1 MKILQTNKAYAPV
14 IGGMETTVTVLAEG
28 LSKRAGITVEALVCN
43 ARRTLANES
52 RVINGVKVTYMPRW
66 GSVASLPISPTYL
79 PRLAGLHGDI
89 LHVHEPFP
97 LVDLSVAL
105 FPRIRRQ
112 FKKIVVTWQSDIV
125 RQKWALLAYRP
136 FIERFLPQVDRI
148 LVSSPALLENSD
160 FLRPHSQRCEV
171 VPLGIPLDWTRDRRP
186 RLARVAEIRRRL
198 GTPLVLCVGRLVY
211 YKGIQYLVEA
221 MAKLPEARLVI
232 IGSGP
237 LKSNLE
243 AQIASLGLGGR
254 VSLLPHLEDEE
265 LHAYYEAC
273 DLFVLPSTER
283 SETYG
288 LVQIEAMA
296 SGKPV
301 ISTEIN
307 TGTTYVNCHGVTGL
321 TVPPRDAHA
330 LANAMREILHDDDLR
345 ACLGRRAEER
355 ALREFTAERMVDR
368 TLDVYTRLLGGDSE
382 KSKA

>member
-14 IGGMETTVTVLAEG
+14 IGGVETTVTVLAEG
-28 LSKRAGITVEALVCN
+28 LSKRAGLSVEALVCN
-43 ARRTLANES
+43 ARRTLATETN
-52 RVINGVKVTYMPRW
+52 VINGVKVTYMPRW
-66 GSVASLPISPTYL
+66 GSIASLPISPNYL
-79 PRLAGLHGDI
+79 PHLASLHGDI

-112 FKKIVVTWQSDIV
+112 FKRIVVTWHSDIV
-125 RQKWALLAYRP
+125 RQKWALTVYRP

-148 LVSSPALLENSD
+148 LVSAPALLENSD
-160 FLRPHSQRCEV
+160 FLRPYSHRCEV
-171 VPLGIPLDWTRDRRP
+171 VPLGVPLDWTRDRTP
-186 RLARVAEIRRRL
+186 RLPRVAEIRRRL

-211 YKGIQYLVEA
+211 YKGMQYLVEA
-221 MAKLPEARLVI
+221 MAKLPEARLAI

-237 LKSNLE
+237 LQGKLE
-243 AQIASLGLGGR
+243 AQIAALGLAGR

-283 SETYG
+283 SEAYG

-301 ISTEIN
+301 ISTQIN
-307 TGTTYVNCHGVTGL
+307 TGTTFVNRHGVTGL
-321 TVPPRDAHA
+321 TVPPRDADA
-330 LANAMREILHDDDLR
+330 LARAMREILHDDGLR
-345 ACLGRRAEER
+345 ERLGRQAEER
-355 ALREFTAERMVDR
+355 ALEEFTAGRMVDR
-368 TLDVYTRLLGGDSE
+368 ILDVYTRLLAGDQE
-382 KSKA
+382 KMNA